1 MTDLKEVD
9 ELMSELVRA
18 GLTDEET
25 ATINLANAGLIERSS
40 NSIGERMGGR
50 GLWDADGELAG
61 ISCGLWWTL
70 TDRGQHAS
78 LAEHESVMLLD
89 PVGDLTAAE
98 LYADQAS
105 RDAQQSIDV
114 LEALL
119 AGGAHESAAYQ
130 QPITTSDVKKAIN
143 LQNRLQRVRQ
153 KMTVVSATDITVW
166 PGS

>member
-40 NSIGERMGGR
+40 NSIGERMGGH
-50 GLWDADGELAG
+50 GLWDADGELTE

-89 PVGDLTAAE
+89 PAGDLTAAE
-98 LYADQAS
+98 L
-105 RDAQQSIDV
+105 
-114 LEALL
+114 
-119 AGGAHESAAYQ
+119 
-130 QPITTSDVKKAIN
+130 
-143 LQNRLQRVRQ
+143 
-153 KMTVVSATDITVW
+153 
-166 PGS
+166 